1 MGEFHSTEKNWYKSN
16 SATIIYFY
24 YLIYLR
30 LADKNDHT
38 SFVIRCPQCGILFM
52 TKNSNY
58 ARDDILCPFGCR
70 QNNKKVNA
78 RKRSK
83 DRNLRNKEKKKKL
96 NRARSE
102 NTTTSTIL
110 SPPVKVDPFALYLQ
124 LTLTS
129 ILKTKIQIDEIIELQ
144 EKVRSRG
151 LSFYQRLV
159 HHSDYG

>member
-1 MGEFHSTEKNWYKSN
+1 
-16 SATIIYFY
+16 
-24 YLIYLR
+24 
-30 LADKNDHT
+30 
-38 SFVIRCPQCGILFM
+38 M
-52 TKNSNY
+52 TKNSNHG
-58 ARDDILCPFGCR
+58 RDDILCPFGCR
-70 QNNKKVNA
+70 QNNKKVKS

-102 NTTTSTIL
+102 NTTTSTRL
-110 SPPVKVDPFALYLQ
+110 SPPLKVDPFTLYLQ

-129 ILKTKIQIDEIIELQ
+129 ILKTKIQINEIIDLQ

-151 LSFYQRLV
+151 LSFYQKLV